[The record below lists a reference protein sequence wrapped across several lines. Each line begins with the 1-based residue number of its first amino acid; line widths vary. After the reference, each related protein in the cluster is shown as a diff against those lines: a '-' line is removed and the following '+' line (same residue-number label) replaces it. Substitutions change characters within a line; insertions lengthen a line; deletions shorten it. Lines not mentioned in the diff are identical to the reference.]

1 MPADLNSA
9 KAGKPPPPKPG
20 SLCRFPPLVRLY
32 CKHEKYVPLLVFAT
46 GFIWDTFTMTRVD
59 SLLDHIILS
68 GYASAIGIM
77 IVFTLRR
84 QVGKSGPAWIQR
96 LEPHFLWAMQFAFG
110 GLFSSFVIFYFKSV
124 SWTRTLLFFIL
135 CVVLLV
141 GNEFLHDRLEN
152 PQLLAALYSFCLF
165 SYMALLLP
173 TVLAS
178 ATMRV
183 FLLSGVISAGLS
195 ILVFGFGMAGA
206 WRAKWT

>member
-1 MPADLNSA
+1 MPTDPNSNTTGQSQ
-9 KAGKPPPPKPG
+9 AGQPAWLK
-20 SLCRFPPLVRLY
+20 RFPALERLY
-32 CKHEKYVPLLVFAT
+32 RKNERYVPLLVFAT

-124 SWTRTLLFFIL
+124 SWTRTLIFLIL

-141 GNEFLHDRLEN
+141 GNEFLRNRLQN
-152 PQLLAALYSFCLF
+152 SKLLATLYSFC
-165 SYMALLLP
+165 
-173 TVLAS
+173 
-178 ATMRV
+178 
-183 FLLSGVISAGLS
+183 
-195 ILVFGFGMAGA
+195 
-206 WRAKWT
+206 